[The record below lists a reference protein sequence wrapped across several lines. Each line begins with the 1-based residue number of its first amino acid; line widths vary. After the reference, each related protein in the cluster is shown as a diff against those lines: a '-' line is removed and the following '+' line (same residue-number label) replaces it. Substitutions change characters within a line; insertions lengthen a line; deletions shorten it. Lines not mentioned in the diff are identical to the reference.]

1 MFIAVEG
8 CGVVIV
14 PALRVAEDATVN
26 ALKNALLLAIE
37 HHASPLVASVAGSR
51 LFSGHGLVL
60 LRLVV
65 RWPTMRSQQ
74 QACRQHRLCSWGSHT
89 SMRRTITRFNAAY
102 TDARTPTSVNES
114 ATTRSTQ
121 VALRPQEF
129 RRALGAAQTSWGTR
143 TPAAMALTIA
153 ENCSAALLHK
163 QREQRAKEGFLI
175 VAGSPAIPWYYPST
189 YITYRRV
196 SIG

>member
-26 ALKNALLLAIE
+26 ALKNALLLAI
-37 HHASPLVASVAGSR
+37 ASPLVASVAGLPLVQWAR
-51 LFSGHGLVL
+51 SGVAAVGGALANHEISAAGMSVGEPHLHAADNH
-60 LRLVV
+60 
-65 RWPTMRSQQ
+65 PFQRSV
-74 QACRQHRLCSWGSHT
+74 H
-89 SMRRTITRFNAAY
+89 
-102 TDARTPTSVNES
+102 ES

-129 RRALGAAQTSWGTR
+129 RRALGVAQTSWGTR

-196 SIG
+196 G